1 MAGPRHHRFIETTTN
16 RAVPI
21 DALCCAGWWV
31 GTEQA
36 RTLMVG
42 GDIVS
47 ITTAE
52 VAAPDLTSAA
62 DQLRRFDDV

>member
-1 MAGPRHHRFIETTTN
+1 
-16 RAVPI
+16 
-21 DALCCAGWWV
+21 
-31 GTEQA
+31 
-36 RTLMVG
+36 MVG